1 MSFLSPVAA
10 IFSYALEPI
19 APFTWFGLRISTL
32 DVAAAFRLC
41 LVLRQIREDLHRKHV
56 KSHGTTLIETRSF
69 VRSASTALT
78 VVFGGEALA
87 CPYLMVPP
95 SFMVSGIVP
104 IFYTVIQGIVD
115 TVPAVP
121 EMFFA
126 MELPLSI
133 FDGFSRAFLLCDLI
147 PPMVTAN
154 SSSTIS
160 TSPWTLLVTSL
171 VTANGGFF
179 LTNLFS
185 FMNPTPLALQTPP
198 ELQVYGWTTADLWC
212 APLVTGVYAL
222 LTHAQPFW
230 AESHAL
236 LIELLGMGVQGKSVE
251 PLDSETA
258 RAFCAFL
265 LACLF
270 SGRTVKN
277 FTNYFNRPMGIIK
290 NKVTKEPKL
299 KTQ

>member
-1 MSFLSPVAA
+1 MAFLSPVTG

-19 APFTWFGLRISTL
+19 APFTWIGLRISTL

-41 LVLRQIREDLHRKHV
+41 LVLRQIREDLYRKHV
-56 KSHGTTLIETRSF
+56 KVHGHTSVEARSF

-78 VVFGGEALA
+78 VVFGGESLT

-104 IFYTVIQGIVD
+104 MFYTVIQGIVD
-115 TVPAVP
+115 MAPSVP

-126 MELPLSI
+126 MELPLSVL
-133 FDGFSRAFLLCDLI
+133 DGFSRAFLLCDLI
-147 PPMVTAN
+147 PPMVTQNA
-154 SSSTIS
+154 SSAIS
-160 TSPWTLLVTSL
+160 ASPWTLLVTSL
-171 VTANGGFF
+171 VAANGGFF

-198 ELQVYGWTTADLWC
+198 ELQAYGWTTADLWC
-212 APLVTGVYAL
+212 APLVTGIYAL

-230 AESHAL
+230 AESHTL
-236 LIELLGMGVQGKSVE
+236 VTELLGMSVQGKPVE
-251 PLDSETA
+251 PVDPETA
-258 RAFCAFL
+258 RAFCAL
-265 LACLF
+265 ILACLF

-277 FTNYFNRPMGIIK
+277 FTNYFNRPVGVIRK
-290 NKVTKEPKL
+290 KLQKEPKM

>member
-1 MSFLSPVAA
+1 MAFLSPVAG
-10 IFSYALEPI
+10 IFNYVLEPI
-19 APFTWFGLRISTL
+19 APFTWFDLRISTL
-32 DVAAAFRLC
+32 DIVAAFRLC
-41 LVLRQIREDLHRKHV
+41 LVLRQIREDLYRKHV
-56 KSHGTTLIETRSF
+56 KQHGHTSVEARSF

-87 CPYLMVPP
+87 CPYLVLSP
-95 SFMVSGIVP
+95 SFMVSGIGP
-104 IFYTVIQGIVD
+104 MFYTMIQGIVD
-115 TVPAVP
+115 LVPAVP

-133 FDGFSRAFLLCDLI
+133 FDGFSRTFLLCDLI

-154 SSSTIS
+154 SSPAIS

-198 ELQVYGWTTADLWC
+198 ELQAYGWTTADLWC
-212 APLVTGVYAL
+212 APLVTGIYAL

-230 AESHAL
+230 ADSHGL
-236 LIELLGMGVQGKSVE
+236 LTELLGLGVQGKPVE
-251 PLDSETA
+251 PVDPETA
-258 RAFCAFL
+258 RAFCALL

-277 FTNYFNRPMGIIK
+277 FTNYFDRPVGVIQK
-290 NKVTKEPKL
+290 NFKKEPKL